1 MVNMFAPPA
10 WAIAIL
16 LAAEEIEPPL
26 PRLDP
31 QRRAGVLLALA
42 GLVILGL
49 GMIAL
54 VWLSAQHVRRLARQR
69 PIERPRETSSW
80 TTLPRIRE
88 STPREFDE
96 DNE

>member
-1 MVNMFAPPA
+1 MVNVFALPA

-16 LAAEEIEPPL
+16 LAAAEIESPL
-26 PRLDP
+26 PQLDP

-54 VWLSAQHVRRLARQR
+54 VWLGAQHVRRLARQR
-69 PIERPRETSSW
+69 PIGRTRDASSW
-80 TTLPRIRE
+80 SALPRLN
-88 STPREFDE
+88 SDTPNLDDE
-96 DNE
+96 AD